1 MEGEEFDV
9 AVVGGGVMGSC
20 AAYCLAQAGKSTV
33 LIEQFPIPHS
43 RGSSCGQS
51 RITSLGDYTS
61 PYMKPIINHGYKQW
75 LKILATAAADLFR
88 VCPLLTVSH
97 DLEFMKEK
105 AKIVKDT
112 GFDPVW
118 IPVDKVNEKYKT
130 SFPKESSALIDTSGG
145 VLFAQKCVQE
155 VQRLFK
161 DLGGVIVDAWPVTS
175 IEPGDPWVQVKGRR
189 SAIRAKSLVLC
200 PGPWATEVLTPLGI
214 DLPLKT
220 VRLGVYYWK
229 VKDSSFPRGTICDMT
244 DPHNFFY
251 AVSPLEYPGLIKVG
265 LHEGVE
271 TTPSTRDKIDMSDIK
286 MKISQYI
293 QQHMPN
299 VESEPAIEESCM
311 YTVTP
316 DEDFVM
322 DYHPEH
328 KNIVYAVGFSGRGF
342 KYAPAIGEMLAGMVQ
357 GHDPIHDLSPFSA
370 ARFANLNRSS
380 PVSKY

>member
-1 MEGEEFDV
+1 
-9 AVVGGGVMGSC
+9 MGSC

-33 LIEQFPIPHS
+33 LVEQFPVPHS

-51 RITSLGDYTS
+51 RITSLGDYSS

-75 LKILATAAADLFR
+75 LKILATATQDLFR
-88 VCPLLTVSH
+88 LSPMLIVSQDH
-97 DLEFMKEK
+97 DFMKEK
-105 AKIVKDT
+105 SEIVKDT
-112 GFDPVW
+112 GFDPMW
-118 IPVDKVNEKYKT
+118 IPIDKVNDKYKT
-130 SFPKESSALIDTSGG
+130 SFPKESLAIVDTSGG
-145 VLFAQKCVQE
+145 ILFAQKCVQE
-155 VQRLFK
+155 VQKLFS
-161 DLGGVIVDAWPVTS
+161 DLGGVIADAWPVTS
-175 IEPGDPWVQVKGRR
+175 IEPGDPWVQVKSRY
-189 SAIRAKSLVLC
+189 SVIKAKSLVLC
-200 PGPWATEVLTPLGI
+200 PGPWAKEVLTPLGI

-229 VKDSSFPRGTICDMT
+229 VKDFKFPRGTICDMN

-271 TTPSTRDKIDMSDIK
+271 TTPGARDKVDMSDIK
-286 MKISQYI
+286 KKVSQYI
-293 QQHMPN
+293 QQYMSG

-316 DEDFVM
+316 DEDFVI

-357 GHDPIHDLSPFSA
+357 GHDPIHDLTPFSA
-370 ARFANLNRSS
+370 ARFTNSSRSS
-380 PVSKY
+380 PISKY